1 MKKIFWLFL
10 LTSSVCTAQL
20 SPSPLKLSNDAVIS
34 VVTCGPYQGELYS
47 AFGHSAFRVY
57 DPTLGINAIYNYGVF
72 DYDQPNFYL
81 NFALGKNSY
90 MLGLQ
95 DYDRFRDVYIYYN
108 RFIHEQPL
116 NLNQHQ
122 LQKLFAFL
130 EWNARPE
137 NQYYYYDYF
146 YDNCATRMRD
156 VMTKNFGDSI
166 NFKTEQITPPDYS
179 IRQLTDL
186 YLQEQPWGDLGI
198 DICLGLP
205 MDKKASPLEYMFLPD
220 YIETGFENATIKSNG
235 GDVPLVKEKVITYES
250 RDEEA
255 PKRLPHP
262 LYVFGFLAAIAIA
275 LAGWDIK
282 RKKLSN
288 WFDSTLF
295 TTVGLIGILLL
306 FLWFFTDHKAAAKNF
321 NLLWAFPVHL
331 VAGLAVFKV
340 RRWLKPYF
348 IFTAVLCILILVFW
362 KILPQ
367 MLHYALI
374 PIVITLGIR
383 ASVQYYVRNKTA

>member
-10 LTSSVCTAQL
+10 LVPLATYGQL
-20 SPSPLKLSNDAVIS
+20 SETPVLLSDQAAIS

-57 DPTLGINAIYNYGVF
+57 DPQQNIDVIYNYGIF

-81 NFALGKNSY
+81 NFALGKNKY

-95 DYDRFRDVYIYYN
+95 DYQRFRDTYIYYN
-108 RFIHEQPL
+108 RFIHEQRL
-116 NLNQHQ
+116 NLDPRQR
-122 LQKLFAFL
+122 QKLFTFL

-146 YDNCATRMRD
+146 YDNCATRLRD
-156 VMTKNFGDSI
+156 VMIKNFGDSVRF
-166 NFKTEQITPPDYS
+166 NSDHITTDYS

-186 YLQEQPWGDLGI
+186 YLKPQPWGDLGI

-205 MDKKASPLEYMFLPD
+205 MDKKAGPLEYMFLPD
-220 YIETGFENATIKSNG
+220 FVEAGFDHATIKQNG
-235 GDVPLVKEKVITYES
+235 IDIPLVREKVITYES
-250 RDEEA
+250 REEEA
-255 PKRLPHP
+255 RRALPHP
-262 LYVFGFLAAIAIA
+262 SYVFCFLALLALA

-288 WFDSTLF
+288 WFDGFLF
-295 TTVGLIGILLL
+295 ITVGLIGVLLL

-321 NLLWAFPVHL
+321 NLLWAFPTHL
-331 VAGLAVFKV
+331 VAGLALFKF

-348 IFTAVLCILILVFW
+348 LFTTVLTTFTLVCW
-362 KILPQ
+362 TMLPQ
-367 MLHYALI
+367 LLHYALI
-374 PIVITLGIR
+374 PIVVTIGVR
-383 ASVQYYVRNKTA
+383 AFAQYYLRNKIIW